1 MYSLILY
8 YLHIENMA
16 TLVSWISDRDKMID
30 KYDSLIFDLA
40 YVFFTLNYLQIMI
53 FPNNEKQ
60 KLFVPDLKFVNPD
73 KGSDSYLD
81 ELIRIPDYLVGLLA
95 NLDVKKIYSKDD
107 KYKDMLNYCIRESDN
122 HAIIQ
127 IIMEN
132 NGESIYTRRV
142 KIE

>member
-1 MYSLILY
+1 
-8 YLHIENMA
+8 MA